1 MSSFERGSV
10 AVGLDKRG
18 AFAAFYDATC
28 GAAHSLAWRV
38 TGDDGTATSA
48 CEAAYMEHWRTLDG
62 APNASF
68 QAQTSFLQVVRLQ
81 ALRARPRPSEV
92 PTSRSDGRKPT
103 YTQAELV
110 RAKLQDLDAFTR
122 RTLEMAYFGGLT
134 VADIAE
140 VAGRSPLE
148 IRKTLR
154 TALLTMGAP
163 AQHEETGR

>member
-28 GAAHSLAWRV
+28 GAAYSLARRV
-38 TGDDGTATSA
+38 TGDDEAATSA
-48 CEAAYMEHWRTLDG
+48 CEAAYMEQWRTLDR
-62 APNASF
+62 AADVSL
-68 QAQTSFLQVVRLQ
+68 QVQTAFLQVVRLQ
-81 ALRARPRPSEV
+81 ALRGRPRPGELAAPRPDATQS
-92 PTSRSDGRKPT
+92 T

-134 VADIAE
+134 VAEIAE
-140 VAGRSPLE
+140 VAGRSPVE
-148 IRKTLR
+148 IRQALR

-163 AQHEETGR
+163 AQHEETGQ